1 MAEVR
6 EKQQRERERERE
18 REHSNCTREEIL
30 SVPAAYEFNRT
41 VVPSLSQALSQSHS
55 VSLSL
60 SQCTGFLLAVGGR
73 RARAPRS
80 QCLSDNV
87 YNVSLKIEIGA

>member
-41 VVPSLSQALSQSHS
+41 VVPPFSLS

-60 SQCTGFLLAVGGR
+60 SQGTGFLLAVGGR

-80 QCLSDNV
+80 QCMSDNV